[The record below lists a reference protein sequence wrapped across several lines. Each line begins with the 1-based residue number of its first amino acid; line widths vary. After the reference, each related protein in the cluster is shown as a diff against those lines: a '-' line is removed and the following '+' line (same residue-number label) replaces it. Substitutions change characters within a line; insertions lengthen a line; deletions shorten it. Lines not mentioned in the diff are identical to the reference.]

1 MWYGTF
7 NRIFPEEVNNV
18 SKYIN
23 ENYNSNYNLNGNN
36 MISQGDEIA
45 KLAEGKINVL
55 PLGVKSTSV
64 NLSKKKKKI
73 KL

>member
-18 SKYIN
+18 NKYLS

-36 MISQGDEIA
+36 LLSQGDELA

-55 PLGVKSTSV
+55 PLGVKSTSI

>member
-18 SKYIN
+18 SKYIS
-23 ENYNSNYNLNGNN
+23 ENYNSNYNLSGNN
-36 MISQGDEIA
+36 ILSQGDELA

>member
-18 SKYIN
+18 NKYIS
-23 ENYNSNYNLNGNN
+23 ENYNSNYNLSGNN
-36 MISQGDEIA
+36 ILSQGDELA

>member
-18 SKYIN
+18 NKYLS

-36 MISQGDEIA
+36 LLSQGDELA

-55 PLGVKSTSV
+55 PLGVKSNSI